1 MKNILK
7 RLLKRNE
14 RKDPK
19 DRGNRL
25 LIELQESLK
34 KHQGKDW
41 DKSVTAKVMQLV
53 LPEVFQDYDETRQAV
68 DPKVAKEWAEAL
80 AKTVGLLIG
89 TCVKES
95 KIDAAVDLLMKEIRE
110 QAKFV
115 RFAHG
120 AIVELRNGKEQVD
133 SEDLSAISNRAKRN
147 ARRETEQQVQQD
159 LAKPKPDHRLRL
171 IEDLESQALLAT
183 MPEVKDAL
191 NEQVARLRRELEL
204 DTKAA

>member
-7 RLLKRNE
+7 KLLKRNE

-19 DRGNRL
+19 GGGNRL

-34 KHQGKDW
+34 EHQGKDW
-41 DKSVTAKVMQLV
+41 DKSVTAKVTQLV
-53 LPEVFQDYDETRQAV
+53 FPEVFQDYDETRQAV
-68 DPKVAKEWAEAL
+68 NPKVAKEWAEAL

-95 KIDAAVDLLMKEIRE
+95 KIDAAVDLLVKEIRE

-115 RFAHG
+115 CFAHG
-120 AIVELRNGKEQVD
+120 AILELRNGKEQI
-133 SEDLSAISNRAKRN
+133 SEEDLHSISKH
-147 ARRETEQQVQQD
+147 ARRNVYNEAKQD
-159 LAKPKPDHRLRL
+159 DPVKSQADHRLRL

-191 NEQVARLRRELEL
+191 NEQVARLRREVEL